1 MKKYWKKGLCLG
13 LSLLLLV
20 GQPLR
25 FSPSD
30 VSFSGLTL
38 SYGAERPASVTA
50 TTLNVRS
57 APGTASA
64 VVGKLSQGALVTVL
78 GEANAADGSLW
89 YQIRF
94 TGTGGGAATGY
105 VMGTYVKFSSAL
117 PDASSG
123 QNASNASNYSSNAD
137 FEAYLNSQGFPESY
151 RPGLRELHARYPQW
165 IFTAFDTGLDWNE
178 VIQNESLVGRNLV
191 ASSSPSSWKS
201 TAPGAYDW
209 TTSTWPGFDGSSWV
223 AASEDI
229 IRYYMDPRNFL
240 NETYIFQFLLQNY
253 DASVH
258 TREGLASMVK
268 GTFLEGNGSVGGAYQ
283 GISSGA
289 AGSTAGTSG
298 QTGTGTNTGTGV
310 NTGTGTN
317 SGGNTGPGSSSSG
330 NTGSGNASGEAGYG
344 PGYSQGAVS
353 GNQGTLGGTTGTGG
367 STGTNG
373 TGDFSNVWKG
383 VAPGANISWRE
394 EMPSISRHSVDLVAE
409 VALVGPGQSIGASES
424 GNTASGVNSG
434 PGTGTAAS
442 GNGLAGVNVA
452 PSGSGLSGINVTPGT
467 NGLSG
472 VTVSGSDGGSGV
484 VGPGGLGDQSG
495 QNTQTSSGNTVF
507 SGTSAP
513 YVDILLEAG
522 IQSGVSPYVLTA
534 MILQEQGR
542 DGKSDSISGASGFY
556 NYYNFEAYAS
566 NGMTAVQRGLWYASQ
581 SGSYL
586 RPWNSA
592 DKAIIGGA
600 LQYGQ
605 NYMKA
610 GQNTFYL
617 KKFNVQGSNPYMHQ
631 YMTNVEGAAA
641 EGAKMGEA
649 YSESMRQTAM
659 RFSIPVYRN
668 MPDNACIKP
677 GGNGSPNN
685 KLLSLT
691 VNGYAL
697 VPAFSQDTLV
707 YDVNVGSGDTS
718 VTVYAVAADSTAV
731 IAGTGTIALNSAV
744 TEVKVS
750 VTAQNGTVREYRL
763 RITRGNGTS
772 AGGAAG
778 TAPGTTGSG
787 MTGPGTTGS
796 GAAGTGTTGSGAA
809 AGSSNTGPGGSNV
822 TIVP

>member
-1 MKKYWKKGLCLG
+1 MKKYWKKGLCIG
-13 LSLLLLV
+13 LSFLLLM

-25 FSPSD
+25 FSSSE
-30 VSFSGLTL
+30 VYFSGV
-38 SYGAERPASVTA
+38 SYGAERPASVMA

-57 APGTASA
+57 APGTANA
-64 VVGKLSQGALVTVL
+64 VVGKLSYGAPVTVL

-105 VMGTYVKFSSAL
+105 VMGTYLKFSSAL
-117 PDASSG
+117 PGTSNEQNTSST
-123 QNASNASNYSSNAD
+123 SNSSNYVSDGN

-191 ASSSPSSWKS
+191 ASSRPSSWKS

-209 TTSTWPGFDGSSWV
+209 STSTWPGFDGSSWV

-240 NETYIFQFLLQNY
+240 NETYIFQFLLQDY

-289 AGSTAGTSG
+289 AGNTSGAAGSTSGSSG
-298 QTGTGTNTGTGV
+298 QTGTNTGV
-310 NTGTGTN
+310 
-317 SGGNTGPGSSSSG
+317 GPGGASSGSTTSGNAGSG
-330 NTGSGNASGEAGYG
+330 NTSAEVGYG

-353 GNQGTLGGTTGTGG
+353 GTQNGSGASGTG
-367 STGTNG
+367 GTNG

-383 VAPGANISWRE
+383 IAPGITIGMGER
-394 EMPSISRHSVDLVAE
+394 MPSVSRHQVGLVAE
-409 VALVGPGQSIGASES
+409 IALVGPGENAENGL
-424 GNTASGVNSG
+424 SGV
-434 PGTGTAAS
+434 T
-442 GNGLAGVNVA
+442 VN
-452 PSGSGLSGINVTPGT
+452 PSGSGLSGVNVTPGT

-472 VTVSGSDGGSGV
+472 VSMVPGSDSGSGV

-495 QNTQTSSGNTVF
+495 QNSSVTSGNTVF
-507 SGTSAP
+507 FGTSAP
-513 YVDILLEAG
+513 YVDIILEAG

-542 DGKSDSISGASGFY
+542 DGKSESISGASGFY
-556 NYYNFEAYAS
+556 NFYNFEAYAS

-586 RPWNSA
+586 RPWSSA

-617 KKFNVQGSNPYMHQ
+617 KKFNVQGSSLYLHQ
-631 YMTNVEGAAA
+631 YMTNVEGAAS

-668 MPDNACIKP
+668 MPDTACAMP
-677 GGNGSPNN
+677 GGSGSPNN
-685 KLLSLT
+685 KLQSLT
-691 VNGYAL
+691 VNGYTL
-697 VPAFSQDTLV
+697 VPAFSQDTLF
-707 YDVNVGSGDTS
+707 YDVNVGSNDVS
-718 VTVYAVAADSTAV
+718 AVIYAVAADSTAV
-731 IAGTGTIALNSAV
+731 VAGTGTIALNSAV

-750 VTAQNGTVREYRL
+750 VTAQNGTIREYRL
-763 RITRGNGTS
+763 RITRGNGVST
-772 AGGAAG
+772 G
-778 TAPGTTGSG
+778 GTTGTVSG
-787 MTGPGTTGS
+787 TGTITGPGTSAGS
-796 GAAGTGTTGSGAA
+796 GSTAPGGTTAP

>member
-30 VSFSGLTL
+30 VSFSGLIL

-57 APGTASA
+57 APGTANA

-117 PDASSG
+117 PDASNG
-123 QNASNASNYSSNAD
+123 QNASNASNYSSDAD

-258 TREGLASMVK
+258 TRQGLASMVK

-283 GISSGA
+283 GVSSGA

-298 QTGTGTNTGTGV
+298 QTGTGTNTGTGA
-310 NTGTGTN
+310 NP
-317 SGGNTGPGSSSSG
+317 GGNAGPGSSSSG
-330 NTGSGNASGEAGYG
+330 NASGEVGYG

-353 GNQGTLGGTTGTGG
+353 GNQGTSGGTTGTGG

-394 EMPSISRHSVDLVAE
+394 EMPSISRHPVDLVAE
-409 VALVGPGQSIGASES
+409 VALVGPGQ
-424 GNTASGVNSG
+424 NTGDSR
-434 PGTGTAAS
+434 
-442 GNGLAGVNVA
+442 
-452 PSGSGLSGINVTPGT
+452 SGLSGINVMPETK
-467 NGLSG
+467 GLSG
-472 VTVSGSDGGSGV
+472 VMISGSDSGSGV

-495 QNTQTSSGNTVF
+495 QNTQASSGNTVF

-556 NYYNFEAYAS
+556 NFYNFEAYAS

-617 KKFNVQGSNPYMHQ
+617 KKFNVQGSKPYMHQ

-677 GGNGSPNN
+677 GGSGSPNN

-718 VTVYAVAADSTAV
+718 VVIYAVAADSTAV

-744 TEVKVS
+744 MEVKVS

-763 RITRGNGTS
+763 RITRGNGAS
-772 AGGAAG
+772 AGGTAG
-778 TAPGTTGSG
+778 TASGTAGSG
-787 MTGPGTTGS
+787 MTGPGT
-796 GAAGTGTTGSGAA
+796 A